1 MEIIQGKIKDI
12 GEDGITIFAPYFD
25 YQKACDRKYETV
37 EIGLNDGRKITP
49 EQRRK
54 AYAIMNDIS
63 DWCGEL
69 PEYIKRLMKME
80 FVVNRLKSLEKNIF
94 SLSDCDVTTAK
105 EFITFLIDFCI
116 EHEVPTK
123 RPLYENAEDLARYVY
138 SCLMKKIC
146 CVCGKSAELHHCDAV
161 GMGRDRTEIMQIGML
176 VLPLCRQH
184 HTEFHNIGNKSF
196 FDKYHIEPIK
206 LTKEIGKKYKLT
218 KKNLGE

>member
-49 EQRRK
+49 EQRKK

-105 EFITFLIDFCI
+105 EFITFLVDFCI

-123 RPLYENAEDLARYVY
+123 RPLYENAEDIARYVY
-138 SCLMKKIC
+138 ACLMKKIC
-146 CVCGKSAELHHCDAV
+146 CVCGKSAELHHCDTV
-161 GMGRDRTEIMQIGML
+161 GMGRDRTEIIQIGML

-184 HTEFHNIGNKSF
+184 HTEFHSIGNKSF
-196 FDKYHIEPIK
+196 FEWYHIEPIK
-206 LTKEIGKKYKLT
+206 LTKEIGKKYNLT